1 MDRSSKIYFSMK
13 FCEIEIEIEL
23 EGRSCANYGGEEG
36 RFEAALETVR
46 LKLDDV

>member
-1 MDRSSKIYFSMK
+1 MK
-13 FCEIEIEIEL
+13 FCEIEIEIEIEL
-23 EGRSCANYGGEEG
+23 EGRSCASYGGEEG